1 MDGFWILGGAYF
13 LANNYLDDLLGKISA
28 YDLFNVLIP
37 GALVTYSVSQMPL
50 GCYIDS
56 SDWLALFVMSYVLGL
71 IASRIGSL
79 CIEPLVR
86 NLKPI
91 RKRDYSAFA
100 YAQER
105 DPKVEHL
112 LMISNMYRSM
122 AGAGVLLVII
132 LLALLLPEAHRLVA
146 GLCAFIALFIASWI
160 KQERYVEKRINFNLE
175 ERDKHE
181 RD

>member
-1 MDGFWILGGAYF
+1 M
-13 LANNYLDDLLGKISA
+13 ANNYLDDLLGKISA

-37 GALVTYSVSQMPL
+37 GALVTYSASQMPL
-50 GCYIDS
+50 GSCIDCS
-56 SDWLALFVMSYVLGL
+56 NWLALFVMSYVLGL

-79 CIEPLVR
+79 CIEPLVQ
-86 NLKPI
+86 NLKPT

-100 YAQER
+100 YAQKR
-105 DPKVEHL
+105 DPKVEQL
-112 LMISNMYRSM
+112 LMISNMYRSL

-132 LLALLLPEAHRLVA
+132 LLASLLPESHRLPA
-146 GLCAFIALFIASWI
+146 ALCAFIALFVASWI

-175 ERDKHE
+175 ERDNHE

>member
-1 MDGFWILGGAYF
+1 M
-13 LANNYLDDLLGKISA
+13 ANNYLDDLLGKISA

-37 GALVTYSVSQMPL
+37 GALVTYFVSQMPL
-50 GCYIDS
+50 GICIDCS
-56 SDWLALFVMSYVLGL
+56 NWLALFVASYVLGL

-86 NLKPI
+86 NLKPT
-91 RKRDYSAFA
+91 RKRGYSAYA
-100 YAQER
+100 YAQKR
-105 DPKVEHL
+105 DPKVEQL

-132 LLALLLPEAHRLVA
+132 LFASLLPGTFRSAVA
-146 GLCAFIALFIASWI
+146 LCAFVALFVISWI

-175 ERDKHE
+175 ERDNHE

>member
-1 MDGFWILGGAYF
+1 MVSNCF
-13 LANNYLDDLLGKISA
+13 DDLLGKISA
-28 YDLFNVLIP
+28 YDFFNVLIP
-37 GALVTYSVSQMPL
+37 GALVTYSISEMPL
-50 GCYIDS
+50 GCYVDS

-91 RKRDYSAFA
+91 GKRDYSAFA
-100 YAQER
+100 YAQKN
-105 DPKVEHL
+105 DPKVEQL
-112 LMISNMYRSM
+112 LMISNMYRSL

-132 LLALLLPEAHRLVA
+132 LLASLLPESHRLPA
-146 GLCAFIALFIASWI
+146 ALCSFIALFIASWI

>member
-1 MDGFWILGGAYF
+1 M
-13 LANNYLDDLLGKISA
+13 ANNCFDDLLGKISA

-37 GALVTYSVSQMPL
+37 GALVTYSISQMPL
-50 GCYIDS
+50 GGFIDCS
-56 SDWLALFVMSYVLGL
+56 NWLALFVMSYVLGL

-86 NLKPI
+86 NLKPS

-100 YAQER
+100 YAQQK
-105 DPKVEHL
+105 DPKVEQL

-132 LLALLLPEAHRLVA
+132 LLTSLLSESHRLVA
-146 GLCAFIALFIASWI
+146 ALCAFIALFVVSWI